1 MILLAIIVILEIAVG
16 VLGLIYKDKVY
27 STSESEYSD
36 GWEKAIDEYDENNE
50 ATTTVDA
57 LQKNASF

>member
-36 GWEKAIDEYDENNE
+36 GWEKAIDEYDGNNE